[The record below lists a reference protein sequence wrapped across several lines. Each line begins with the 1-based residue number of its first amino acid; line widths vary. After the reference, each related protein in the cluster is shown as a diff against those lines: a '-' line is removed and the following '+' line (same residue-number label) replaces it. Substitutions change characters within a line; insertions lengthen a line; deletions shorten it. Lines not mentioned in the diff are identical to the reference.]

1 MSSTHNF
8 NTNLYTCLSQKSLS
22 DNDLLKW
29 TKNINLFQKRIIFIP
44 IQQGIH
50 WSLCVVIN
58 PGKIKN
64 NANSNP
70 EDEISYILLLDSLKL
85 HGKLNILKNIR
96 RWLNNVYKDKYTKEK
111 DKNSKDLKKTKSC
124 TMFDEIQIYQPDGK

>member
-1 MSSTHNF
+1 MSSTHIF

-29 TKNINLFQKRIIFIP
+29 TKHINLFKKRIIFIP
-44 IQQGIH
+44 IQEGIH

-96 RWLNNVYKDKYTKEK
+96 RWLNNVYEDKYTKEK
-111 DKNSKDLKKTKSC
+111 DKNSKD
-124 TMFDEIQIYQPDGK
+124 

>member
-1 MSSTHNF
+1 M
-8 NTNLYTCLSQKSLS
+8 
-22 DNDLLKW
+22 
-29 TKNINLFQKRIIFIP
+29 
-44 IQQGIH
+44 
-50 WSLCVVIN
+50 CVVIN

-85 HGKLNILKNIR
+85 HGKLNVLKNIR
-96 RWLNNVYKDKYTKEK
+96 RWLNNVYEDKYTKK
-111 DKNSKDLKKTKSC
+111 KIKIQKIKKTESC

>member
-64 NANSNP
+64 NANSNAD
-70 EDEISYILLLDSLKL
+70 DEITYMLFFDSYKIHSKL
-85 HGKLNILKNIR
+85 IISNIIR
-96 RWLNNVYKDKYTKEK
+96 RWLYNVYKDKNTK
-111 DKNSKDLKKTKSC
+111 D
-124 TMFDEIQIYQPDGK
+124 